1 MQAPGKGAI
10 FKTHFD
16 ISKTQSA
23 LLDKQKDTL
32 LAILT
37 DYIDK
42 TADKTTT
49 LEKLQ
54 KIQPTVTSISK
65 PCTNC

>member
-1 MQAPGKGAI
+1 MQAPGKGTI

-42 TADKTTT
+42 TADKATT
-49 LEKLQ
+49 LENLQ